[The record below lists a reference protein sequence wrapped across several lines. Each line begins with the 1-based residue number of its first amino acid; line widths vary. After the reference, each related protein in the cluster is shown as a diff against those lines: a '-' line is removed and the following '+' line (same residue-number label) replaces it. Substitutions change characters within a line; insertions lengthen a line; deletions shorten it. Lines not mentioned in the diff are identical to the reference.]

1 MGHACQACPI
11 FVILQPEVMDFKLNK
26 EEKLCSRTAVNLL
39 FDEGKSLMAFP
50 LRAAYRLRPQGEHPV
65 QFLISIP
72 KKRIRRAVQRVT
84 LRRRV
89 REVYRLN
96 RRDLL
101 LPELI
106 ESGWGVDIA
115 FVYLDKTPAPYSVI
129 HEKMTSLLQRIA
141 QAATQK
147 PAAPQEDTVK
157 PADNPIES

>member
-1 MGHACQACPI
+1 
-11 FVILQPEVMDFKLNK
+11 MDYKLNK
-26 EEKLCSRTAVNLL
+26 DEKLCSRTAVNLL

-72 KKRIRRAVQRVT
+72 KKRIRHAVQRVT

-89 REVYRLN
+89 REAYRLS

-101 LPELI
+101 QPTLA

-115 FVYLDKTPAPYSVI
+115 FVYLDNTPAPYSVI
-129 HEKMTSLLQRIA
+129 QEKMTTLLQRIA
-141 QAATQK
+141 HAATQQPAPPQAATDE
-147 PAAPQEDTVK
+147 PNDTPPK
-157 PADNPIES
+157 S